1 MGDLD
6 SSPRLY
12 PLCDSIQVLPYEPI
26 PCKQCGAVLNPYAA
40 VDFHSKV
47 WSCPLCHSRNHFPPH
62 YQGINENNMPAE
74 LYASYSTIE
83 YTLPRTV
90 QPHPPV
96 YLFLIDTC
104 VSEDE
109 LSAAKAA
116 VMQAISTLP
125 EYVHVGLITFGRH
138 VHVYELGFTECS
150 KAYVFRGSKEYT
162 IQQIVDQLGSRAA
175 GNQRPGTNPAGG
187 PRPPPGGGRLG
198 ALCALFTHFNI
209 YIYTQIK

>member
-1 MGDLD
+1 
-6 SSPRLY
+6 
-12 PLCDSIQVLPYEPI
+12 
-26 PCKQCGAVLNPYAA
+26 
-40 VDFHSKV
+40 
-47 WSCPLCHSRNHFPPH
+47 
-62 YQGINENNMPAE
+62 
-74 LYASYSTIE
+74 
-83 YTLPRTV
+83 V

-109 LSAAKAA
+109 LSACKAA

-150 KAYVFRGSKEYT
+150 KAYVFRGSKEYAT
-162 IQQIVDQLGSRAA
+162 QQIVDQLGSRAA

-187 PRPPPGGGRLG
+187 PRPPPGAQRRFLMPLGEAEFTLTTALEELQKDAYPVASAHRPLRCTGTALQVASALLGSALPVGNCQARILALIGGACTEGQGKVVG
-198 ALCALFTHFNI
+198 AELSEEIRSHKDLAKDAAPHYRKASRVTL
-209 YIYTQIK
+209 